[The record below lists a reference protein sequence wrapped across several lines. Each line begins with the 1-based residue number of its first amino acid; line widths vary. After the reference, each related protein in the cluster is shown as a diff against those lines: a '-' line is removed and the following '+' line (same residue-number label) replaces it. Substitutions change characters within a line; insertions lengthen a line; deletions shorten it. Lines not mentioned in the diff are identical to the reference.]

1 MKINDIV
8 YGEWEIE
15 DVLGELLLSSPVQRL
30 KRIHQGGASYL
41 VNPKWNIT
49 RYEHSVGVM
58 LLVKKLGGSMEEQI
72 AALLHDVSHTAFS
85 HVIDFVLERK
95 NEDYHEM
102 IFQSIV
108 EKSIIPDILTK
119 HGYNSQEVFQW
130 EKWQLL
136 EQQLPALC
144 ADRIDYTLRD
154 MLIYGYVT
162 KEEVNNFLNSLTV
175 ANGEICIRSLSMA
188 EWFTELYYKETI
200 DFFLHPLNAYAYHG
214 LVQALRRAVEKKFL
228 TLGDFL
234 MDDDTVWKKLNQCED
249 QEILELVKHLHPGV
263 YVIEDDLQFDII
275 YKGGKARII
284 DPPVLL
290 HNEKT
295 ASGSSLSEK
304 IMKQNEIAKARFKR
318 DTYIKIVKH

>member
-130 EKWQLL
+130 EK
-136 EQQLPALC
+136 
-144 ADRIDYTLRD
+144 
-154 MLIYGYVT
+154 
-162 KEEVNNFLNSLTV
+162 
-175 ANGEICIRSLSMA
+175 
-188 EWFTELYYKETI
+188 
-200 DFFLHPLNAYAYHG
+200 
-214 LVQALRRAVEKKFL
+214 
-228 TLGDFL
+228 
-234 MDDDTVWKKLNQCED
+234 
-249 QEILELVKHLHPGV
+249 
-263 YVIEDDLQFDII
+263 
-275 YKGGKARII
+275 
-284 DPPVLL
+284 
-290 HNEKT
+290 
-295 ASGSSLSEK
+295 
-304 IMKQNEIAKARFKR
+304 
-318 DTYIKIVKH
+318 

>member
-1 MKINDIV
+1 
-8 YGEWEIE
+8 
-15 DVLGELLLSSPVQRL
+15 
-30 KRIHQGGASYL
+30 
-41 VNPKWNIT
+41 
-49 RYEHSVGVM
+49 
-58 LLVKKLGGSMEEQI
+58 
-72 AALLHDVSHTAFS
+72 
-85 HVIDFVLERK
+85 
-95 NEDYHEM
+95 
-102 IFQSIV
+102 
-108 EKSIIPDILTK
+108 
-119 HGYNSQEVFQW
+119 
-130 EKWQLL
+130 
-136 EQQLPALC
+136 
-144 ADRIDYTLRD
+144 
-154 MLIYGYVT
+154 MLIYGCVT

-290 HNEKT
+290 HDEKT

-304 IMKQNEIAKARFKR
+304 IMKQNEIAKARFER